1 MKIINLSQ
9 AHNTQAW
16 LDERMGRITG
26 TKSGGLAL
34 EHYAQTDVEKLVE
47 YLDKA
52 LEQAK
57 KAKTPEKANEYYAKA
72 QEYDIRITEAEAKNK
87 RLKVGVE
94 FWKFL
99 TETMAEQPDGE
110 NPMERGHRLEPENI
124 QLTLQQLGYQQ
135 KDCITDCGIWESDED
150 PRLACSPDAYEDS
163 EKPTWAIECKSL
175 GSAYHL
181 QTVIPWMMHTD
192 AMRSHIANLKPELVD
207 VIEQVLP
214 EYTLDSKATGF
225 DFLPDQYKSQVLQ
238 YFVVCDTLKTLYFS
252 MYDPRVYGD
261 ARHQIIP
268 INRGS
273 IQPLIA
279 EHKRKQLNTLH
290 IIDILTEAT
299 GATFK

>member
-1 MKIINLSQ
+1 MKIINVSQ
-9 AHNTQAW
+9 ATETEAW

-34 EHYAQTDVEKLVE
+34 ERCAHTDVEKLVE
-47 YLDKA
+47 YRDKA

-72 QEYDIRITEAEAKNK
+72 QGYDIRITEAEAKNK

-99 TETMAEQPDGE
+99 AELWAEPADGE
-110 NPMERGHRLEPENI
+110 PPMERGHRLEPENI
-124 QLTLQQLGYQQ
+124 QITLKTLGFNTS
-135 KDCITDCGIWESDED
+135 DCVTDCGIWESDD
-150 PRLACSPDAYEDS
+150 DDRIACSPDAYENS

-181 QTVIPWMMHTD
+181 QTVVPWMMHTD

-214 EYTLDSKATGF
+214 EYTLAGKATGF
-225 DFLPDQYKSQVLQ
+225 DFLPDQYKAQVLQ
-238 YFVVCDTLKTLYFS
+238 YFVVCDSLEVLYFS
-252 MYDPRVYGD
+252 MFDPRVGG
-261 ARHQIIP
+261 AAHHQVIP
-268 INRGS
+268 VYRKDITEK
-273 IQPLIA
+273 IA
-279 EHKRKQLNTLH
+279 EHKSRQLATLH
-290 IIDILTEAT
+290 ISDVLADALGLT
-299 GATFK
+299 F

>member
-1 MKIINLSQ
+1 MKIINVSQ
-9 AHNTQAW
+9 ANETKAW

-34 EHYAQTDVEKLVE
+34 EHYAHTDVEKLVE
-47 YLDKA
+47 YRDKA

-72 QEYDIRITEAEAKNK
+72 QGYDIRITEAEAKNK

-99 TETMAEQPDGE
+99 AELWAEPADGE
-110 NPMERGHRLEPENI
+110 PPMERGHRLEPENI
-124 QLTLQQLGYQQ
+124 QITLKTLGFNHG
-135 KDCITDCGIWESDED
+135 DCVTDCGIWESDD
-150 PRLACSPDAYEDS
+150 DDRIACSPDAYEDS

-181 QTVIPWMMHTD
+181 QTVVPWMMHTN

-214 EYTLDSKATGF
+214 EYTLDGKATGF
-225 DFLPDQYKSQVLQ
+225 DFIPDQYKSQVLQ
-238 YFVVCDTLKTLYFS
+238 YFVVCDSLEVLFFS
-252 MYDPRVYGD
+252 MFDPRVVGE
-261 ARHQIIP
+261 ANHQVIP
-268 INRGS
+268 VHRKDITEK
-273 IQPLIA
+273 IE
-279 EHKRKQLNTLH
+279 EHKSRQLATLH
-290 IIDILTEAT
+290 ISDVLADVL
-299 GATFK
+299 GVTF

>member
-1 MKIINLSQ
+1 MKIINVSQ
-9 AHNTQAW
+9 ATETEAW

-34 EHYAQTDVEKLVE
+34 DHYAHTDVEKLVE
-47 YLDKA
+47 YRDKA

-72 QEYDIRITEAEAKNK
+72 QGYDIRITEAEAKNK

-99 TETMAEQPDGE
+99 AELWAGPADGE
-110 NPMERGHRLEPENI
+110 PPMERGHRLEPENI
-124 QLTLQQLGYQQ
+124 QITLKTIGFNPG
-135 KDCITDCGIWESDED
+135 DCVTDCGIWESDD
-150 PRLACSPDAYEDS
+150 DDRIACSPDAYENS

-181 QTVIPWMMHTD
+181 QTVVPWMMHTN

-214 EYTLDSKATGF
+214 ESTLDEKATGF
-225 DFLPDQYKSQVLQ
+225 DFIPDQYKAQVLQ
-238 YFVVCDTLKTLYFS
+238 YFVVCDSLEVLYFS
-252 MYDPRVYGD
+252 LFDPRVVGE
-261 ARHQIIP
+261 ASHQVIP
-268 INRGS
+268 VYRKDITEKIEN
-273 IQPLIA
+273 
-279 EHKRKQLNTLH
+279 HKRRQLATLH
-290 IIDILTEAT
+290 ISDVLADAL
-299 GATFK
+299 GMTF

>member
-1 MKIINLSQ
+1 MKIINVSQ
-9 AHNTQAW
+9 ATETEAW

-34 EHYAQTDVEKLVE
+34 EHCAHTDVEKLVE
-47 YLDKA
+47 YRDKA

-72 QEYDIRITEAEAKNK
+72 QGYDIRITEAEAKNK

-99 TETMAEQPDGE
+99 AELWAEPADGE
-110 NPMERGHRLEPENI
+110 PPMERGHRLEPENI
-124 QLTLQQLGYQQ
+124 QITLKTLGFNTS
-135 KDCITDCGIWESDED
+135 DCVTDCGIWESDD
-150 PRLACSPDAYEDS
+150 DDRIACSPDAYENS

-181 QTVIPWMMHTD
+181 QTVVPWMMHTD

-214 EYTLDSKATGF
+214 EYTLAGKATGF
-225 DFLPDQYKSQVLQ
+225 DFIPDQYKAQVLQ
-238 YFVVCDTLKTLYFS
+238 YFVVCDSLEVLYFS
-252 MYDPRVYGD
+252 MFDPRVGG
-261 ARHQIIP
+261 AAHHQVIP
-268 INRGS
+268 VYRKDITEK
-273 IQPLIA
+273 IA
-279 EHKRKQLNTLH
+279 EHKSRQLATLH
-290 IIDILTEAT
+290 ISDVLADALGLT
-299 GATFK
+299 F